1 MNYEFTLKFQVSDRH
16 DIDGLL
22 ERLVSHGCDDAL
34 VGIGQPG
41 RLALSFVREA
51 SSADDA
57 IRSALFDVQRAVPT
71 ANLIEAT
78 PDLVGLT
85 DVAELIGVS
94 RQNMRKLMLVHSID
108 FPPPVHHGRTCLWHL
123 ADILAWLQKRGT
135 CPVRQNVVELAHSAM
150 VINICTAYERV
161 FGAVKPAS

>member
-16 DIDGLL
+16 DIGGLL

-51 SSADDA
+51 NSADDA
-57 IRSALFDVQRAVPT
+57 IRSALCDVQRAVPT

-135 CPVRQNVVELAHSAM
+135 YPVRQNVVELAHSAM